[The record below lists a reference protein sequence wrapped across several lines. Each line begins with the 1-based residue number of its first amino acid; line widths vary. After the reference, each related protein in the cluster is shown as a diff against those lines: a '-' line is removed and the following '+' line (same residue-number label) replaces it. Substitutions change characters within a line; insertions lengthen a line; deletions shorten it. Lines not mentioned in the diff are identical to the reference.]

1 MKNFLFITILVLGNL
16 TCLAQGEANNWF
28 FGNGAGL
35 VFNNLIGTVTASAAA
50 AGTINTAEGC
60 SSISDVNGN
69 LLFYTDGRNV
79 WDRNH
84 QIMPNGNYNNGTGLL
99 GDPSSTSS
107 ALIVPRPGNL
117 DQFYVFTVD
126 EPHHNNAWAY
136 PNQGPANASGNSIGS
151 YSEGQGFTVP
161 GADDGFNNGLNYSLV
176 DLTLNAGNGDLDGNE
191 KNVHLITYDPND
203 SEEPKFKCSEK
214 ITAVEHADGQSYWL
228 ITQFKDS
235 FYAFRI
241 DASGVNTTPV
251 ISVTSPLIPTNGY
264 RRNAIGYLKSSPDG
278 SKIVAAHNQNGNI
291 LGQTEFNSGS
301 AWLYDFDDSTGVVS
315 NPLELSAGISFYGVE
330 FSQDSKVVY
339 LSGGNAVRQYDLQ
352 AASIST
358 SEIIVQNSSGFL
370 GALQLGPDGK
380 IYVCNSSNSQALDVI
395 LSPNTLGTGCN
406 YQVSGQALSAGTFA
420 SLGLPPFIQSFLV
433 ANIQYDNDCLG
444 QTTQF
449 SISSSE
455 TILSISWDFGD
466 GQISSA
472 TNPSNTYAAAGN
484 YTVSVTITTPT
495 ETKSFST
502 ELTIYET
509 PVANNP
515 GVLNICDN
523 DNDGQAALDLNTLV
537 SPSVLGSQSAA
548 DFEVLYFSSQA
559 DADSGNSPI
568 SMPFTNTAN
577 PQQIFVRIQNA
588 LNADCF
594 DTTSFTVQVFD
605 TPVANTVA
613 DLPFCDDGL
622 DGSLTNGQ
630 MEVDLS
636 AATPAVLGSQS
647 PTDFAVSYHTSQAN
661 ADSGTGALPLSYYNT
676 TPFAQTIFVR
686 IENVL
691 NVNCFDTTTFTIE
704 VFPTPTANTP
714 SNINACDDDN
724 NGVLDFDFDIL
735 VSPSVLGSQSAA
747 DFEVLY
753 FSSQADADSGN
764 SPISM
769 PFTNTANPQQIFV
782 RIQNALNADCFDTT
796 SFTVQVFDTP
806 VANTVADLPF
816 CDDGLDGSL
825 TNGQMEVD
833 LSAATPA
840 VLGSQSPTDFAVSY
854 HTSQANA
861 DAGTGALPLTYYNA
875 TPFAQTIFVRIEN
888 MFNVNCFDTTSFVVE
903 VNPIP
908 NSFNSSLFQC
918 DEDGFVDGFTVFNCH
933 EADEILTGN
942 LAGLSTAFFIT
953 LADAQSGVNPIN
965 GYNFPNTS
973 NPQIVYARVIDDNTG
988 CFSISELDLEVSTT
1002 DVSNAML
1009 VRCDD
1014 DGTEDGLASFDLS
1027 LADSMVLVGVPT
1039 GVTITYYP
1047 SNQDALLEQNPLVSP
1062 FTNTSPYSQIV
1073 YARAEDDNAC
1083 YGISQLLL
1091 KVNPLPILDQDQSLI
1106 YCLDTYPSTISLN
1119 AGVVGGTTG
1128 LTFQWS
1134 NGETSQ
1140 NIQVNQAGVYTITVQ
1155 NSNGCS
1161 QSRQITVVDSEIATI
1176 SNIAVTDASEFNS
1189 IAVSVSGDG
1198 DYEFSLDNPLGPY
1211 QDLGSFQ
1218 DVLPGLHTVYV
1229 RDKNGCGITQE
1240 MVSVI
1245 GFMKFFT
1252 PNDDGFND
1260 TWQIIGVSAQ
1270 FQPDSKVFI
1279 YDRYGKLITQ
1289 ISPLQGG
1296 WNGKYN
1302 GYNMPASDYWFH
1314 ATLQDG
1320 RVFKGHFSLVR

>member
-594 DTTSFTVQVFD
+594 DTSSFTVQVFD

-636 AATPAVLGSQS
+636 AATS
-647 PTDFAVSYHTSQAN
+647 
-661 ADSGTGALPLSYYNT
+661 
-676 TPFAQTIFVR
+676 
-686 IENVL
+686 
-691 NVNCFDTTTFTIE
+691 
-704 VFPTPTANTP
+704 
-714 SNINACDDDN
+714 
-724 NGVLDFDFDIL
+724 
-735 VSPSVLGSQSAA
+735 
-747 DFEVLY
+747 
-753 FSSQADADSGN
+753 
-764 SPISM
+764 
-769 PFTNTANPQQIFV
+769 
-782 RIQNALNADCFDTT
+782 
-796 SFTVQVFDTP
+796 
-806 VANTVADLPF
+806 
-816 CDDGLDGSL
+816 
-825 TNGQMEVD
+825 
-833 LSAATPA
+833 A

>member
-1 MKNFLFITILVLGNL
+1 VRIIPFLFIFSFSTS
-16 TCLAQGEANNWF
+16 LAQNIAP
-28 FGNGAGL
+28 
-35 VFNNLIGTVTASAAA
+35 TVTAQSDPYYCPLTFQPIVTYFDINDPDDTYTDAFYIQISQGFDPNYDQLLLSGSHPNVMTSWNATEAKLTLESSSAGPLMYADLIAAVYDVNFYSSDPNISQSRVFSLTVSQANFLALTGHYYEFIPSTAILWTDAKIAAENMTFYGLQGYLATLTGPEEAFLVGELSPGVGWIGGSDQSTEGVWIWETGPEAGVNFWNGLANGSTPNYAFWNTNEPNNAGNEDYAHITDDSVGLNGSWNDLPNQTAGFGVYEAKGFIVEYGGMPGDPTLTISASTEFSIPQITSVQGDTKCSSEQIELSATTNGGEIYWFDAAA
-50 AGTINTAEGC
+50 
-60 SSISDVNGN
+60 NGN
-69 LLFYTDGRNV
+69 LV
-79 WDRNH
+79 H
-84 QIMPNGNYNNGTGLL
+84 TGLTFS
-99 GDPSSTSS
+99 PAIAAS
-107 ALIVPRPGNL
+107 A
-117 DQFYVFTVD
+117 
-126 EPHHNNAWAY
+126 
-136 PNQGPANASGNSIGS
+136 
-151 YSEGQGFTVP
+151 
-161 GADDGFNNGLNYSLV
+161 
-176 DLTLNAGNGDLDGNE
+176 
-191 KNVHLITYDPND
+191 
-203 SEEPKFKCSEK
+203 
-214 ITAVEHADGQSYWL
+214 
-228 ITQFKDS
+228 S
-235 FYAFRI
+235 FW
-241 DASGVNTTPV
+241 V
-251 ISVTSPLIPTNGY
+251 
-264 RRNAIGYLKSSPDG
+264 
-278 SKIVAAHNQNGNI
+278 
-291 LGQTEFNSGS
+291 
-301 AWLYDFDDSTGVVS
+301 
-315 NPLELSAGISFYGVE
+315 SAGI
-330 FSQDSKVVY
+330 
-339 LSGGNAVRQYDLQ
+339 N
-352 AASIST
+352 
-358 SEIIVQNSSGFL
+358 N
-370 GALQLGPDGK
+370 
-380 IYVCNSSNSQALDVI
+380 CNSGIRTEVVAIVL
-395 LSPNTLGTGCN
+395 PTPTANT
-406 YQVSGQALSAGTFA
+406 
-420 SLGLPPFIQSFLV
+420 
-433 ANIQYDNDCLG
+433 
-444 QTTQF
+444 
-449 SISSSE
+449 
-455 TILSISWDFGD
+455 
-466 GQISSA
+466 
-472 TNPSNTYAAAGN
+472 PSNINACDDD
-484 YTVSVTITTPT
+484 
-495 ETKSFST
+495 
-502 ELTIYET
+502 
-509 PVANNP
+509 NN
-515 GVLNICDN
+515 GVLDFDFDVLI
-523 DNDGQAALDLNTLV
+523 

-568 SMPFTNTAN
+568 SMPFTNTTN

-594 DTTSFTVQVFD
+594 DTSSFTVQVFD

-647 PTDFAVSYHTSQAN
+647 TTDFAVSYHTSQAN
-661 ADSGTGALPLSYYNT
+661 ADEGTGALPLSYYNT

-691 NVNCFDTTTFTIE
+691 
-704 VFPTPTANTP
+704 
-714 SNINACDDDN
+714 
-724 NGVLDFDFDIL
+724 
-735 VSPSVLGSQSAA
+735 
-747 DFEVLY
+747 
-753 FSSQADADSGN
+753 
-764 SPISM
+764 
-769 PFTNTANPQQIFV
+769 
-782 RIQNALNADCFDTT
+782 
-796 SFTVQVFDTP
+796 
-806 VANTVADLPF
+806 
-816 CDDGLDGSL
+816 
-825 TNGQMEVD
+825 
-833 LSAATPA
+833 
-840 VLGSQSPTDFAVSY
+840 
-854 HTSQANA
+854 
-861 DAGTGALPLTYYNA
+861 
-875 TPFAQTIFVRIEN
+875 
-888 MFNVNCFDTTSFVVE
+888 NVNCFDTTSFVVE

-942 LAGLSTAFFIT
+942 IAGLSTAFFIT

-1027 LADSMVLVGVPT
+1027 LADSMVLISAPA
-1039 GVTITYYP
+1039 GVTITYYL

-1189 IAVSVSGDG
+1189 IAVSVSGNG

-1296 WNGKYN
+1296 WNGKYK

>member
-1 MKNFLFITILVLGNL
+1 MRIIPFLFIFSFSTS
-16 TCLAQGEANNWF
+16 LAQNIAP
-28 FGNGAGL
+28 
-35 VFNNLIGTVTASAAA
+35 TVTAQSDPYYCPLTFQPIVTYFDINDPDDTSTDAFYIQISQGFDPNYDQLLLSGSHPNVMASWNATEAKLTLESSSAGPLMYTDLIAAVYDVNFYSSDPNISQSRVFSLTLSQANFLALTGHYYEFIPSTAILWTDAKIAAENMTFYGLQGYLATLTGPEEAFLVGELSPGVGWIGGSDQSTEGVWIWETGPEAGVNFWNGLANGSTPNYAFWNTNEPNNAGNEDYAHITDDSVGLNGSWNDLPNQTAGFGVYEAKGFIVEYGGMPGDPTLTISASTEFSIPQITSVQGDTKCSSEQIELSATTNGGEIYWFDAAA
-50 AGTINTAEGC
+50 
-60 SSISDVNGN
+60 NGN
-69 LLFYTDGRNV
+69 LV
-79 WDRNH
+79 H
-84 QIMPNGNYNNGTGLL
+84 TGLTFS
-99 GDPSSTSS
+99 PAIAAS
-107 ALIVPRPGNL
+107 A
-117 DQFYVFTVD
+117 
-126 EPHHNNAWAY
+126 
-136 PNQGPANASGNSIGS
+136 
-151 YSEGQGFTVP
+151 
-161 GADDGFNNGLNYSLV
+161 
-176 DLTLNAGNGDLDGNE
+176 
-191 KNVHLITYDPND
+191 
-203 SEEPKFKCSEK
+203 
-214 ITAVEHADGQSYWL
+214 
-228 ITQFKDS
+228 S
-235 FYAFRI
+235 FW
-241 DASGVNTTPV
+241 V
-251 ISVTSPLIPTNGY
+251 
-264 RRNAIGYLKSSPDG
+264 
-278 SKIVAAHNQNGNI
+278 
-291 LGQTEFNSGS
+291 
-301 AWLYDFDDSTGVVS
+301 
-315 NPLELSAGISFYGVE
+315 SAGI
-330 FSQDSKVVY
+330 
-339 LSGGNAVRQYDLQ
+339 N
-352 AASIST
+352 
-358 SEIIVQNSSGFL
+358 N
-370 GALQLGPDGK
+370 
-380 IYVCNSSNSQALDVI
+380 CNSGIRTEVVAIV
-395 LSPNTLGTGCN
+395 
-406 YQVSGQALSAGTFA
+406 
-420 SLGLPPFIQSFLV
+420 LPTPT
-433 ANIQYDNDCLG
+433 AY
-444 QTTQF
+444 T
-449 SISSSE
+449 
-455 TILSISWDFGD
+455 
-466 GQISSA
+466 
-472 TNPSNTYAAAGN
+472 PSNINACDDD
-484 YTVSVTITTPT
+484 
-495 ETKSFST
+495 
-502 ELTIYET
+502 
-509 PVANNP
+509 NN
-515 GVLNICDN
+515 GMLDFDFDVLI
-523 DNDGQAALDLNTLV
+523 

-594 DTTSFTVQVFD
+594 DTS
-605 TPVANTVA
+605 
-613 DLPFCDDGL
+613 
-622 DGSLTNGQ
+622 
-630 MEVDLS
+630 
-636 AATPAVLGSQS
+636 
-647 PTDFAVSYHTSQAN
+647 
-661 ADSGTGALPLSYYNT
+661 
-676 TPFAQTIFVR
+676 
-686 IENVL
+686 
-691 NVNCFDTTTFTIE
+691 
-704 VFPTPTANTP
+704 
-714 SNINACDDDN
+714 
-724 NGVLDFDFDIL
+724 
-735 VSPSVLGSQSAA
+735 
-747 DFEVLY
+747 
-753 FSSQADADSGN
+753 
-764 SPISM
+764 
-769 PFTNTANPQQIFV
+769 
-782 RIQNALNADCFDTT
+782 

-888 MFNVNCFDTTSFVVE
+888 VFNVNCFDTTSFVVE

-1014 DGTEDGLASFDLS
+1014 DGAEDGLASFDLS

-1039 GVTITYYP
+1039 GVTITYYS

-1245 GFMKFFT
+1245 GFMRFFT

>member
-1 MKNFLFITILVLGNL
+1 M
-16 TCLAQGEANNWF
+16 
-28 FGNGAGL
+28 
-35 VFNNLIGTVTASAAA
+35 
-50 AGTINTAEGC
+50 
-60 SSISDVNGN
+60 
-69 LLFYTDGRNV
+69 
-79 WDRNH
+79 
-84 QIMPNGNYNNGTGLL
+84 
-99 GDPSSTSS
+99 
-107 ALIVPRPGNL
+107 
-117 DQFYVFTVD
+117 
-126 EPHHNNAWAY
+126 
-136 PNQGPANASGNSIGS
+136 
-151 YSEGQGFTVP
+151 
-161 GADDGFNNGLNYSLV
+161 
-176 DLTLNAGNGDLDGNE
+176 
-191 KNVHLITYDPND
+191 
-203 SEEPKFKCSEK
+203 
-214 ITAVEHADGQSYWL
+214 
-228 ITQFKDS
+228 
-235 FYAFRI
+235 
-241 DASGVNTTPV
+241 
-251 ISVTSPLIPTNGY
+251 
-264 RRNAIGYLKSSPDG
+264 
-278 SKIVAAHNQNGNI
+278 
-291 LGQTEFNSGS
+291 
-301 AWLYDFDDSTGVVS
+301 
-315 NPLELSAGISFYGVE
+315 
-330 FSQDSKVVY
+330 
-339 LSGGNAVRQYDLQ
+339 
-352 AASIST
+352 
-358 SEIIVQNSSGFL
+358 
-370 GALQLGPDGK
+370 
-380 IYVCNSSNSQALDVI
+380 
-395 LSPNTLGTGCN
+395 
-406 YQVSGQALSAGTFA
+406 
-420 SLGLPPFIQSFLV
+420 
-433 ANIQYDNDCLG
+433 
-444 QTTQF
+444 
-449 SISSSE
+449 
-455 TILSISWDFGD
+455 
-466 GQISSA
+466 
-472 TNPSNTYAAAGN
+472 
-484 YTVSVTITTPT
+484 
-495 ETKSFST
+495 
-502 ELTIYET
+502 
-509 PVANNP
+509 
-515 GVLNICDN
+515 
-523 DNDGQAALDLNTLV
+523 
-537 SPSVLGSQSAA
+537 
-548 DFEVLYFSSQA
+548 
-559 DADSGNSPI
+559 
-568 SMPFTNTAN
+568 
-577 PQQIFVRIQNA
+577 
-588 LNADCF
+588 
-594 DTTSFTVQVFD
+594 
-605 TPVANTVA
+605 
-613 DLPFCDDGL
+613 
-622 DGSLTNGQ
+622 
-630 MEVDLS
+630 
-636 AATPAVLGSQS
+636 
-647 PTDFAVSYHTSQAN
+647 
-661 ADSGTGALPLSYYNT
+661 
-676 TPFAQTIFVR
+676 
-686 IENVL
+686 
-691 NVNCFDTTTFTIE
+691 
-704 VFPTPTANTP
+704 
-714 SNINACDDDN
+714 
-724 NGVLDFDFDIL
+724 
-735 VSPSVLGSQSAA
+735 
-747 DFEVLY
+747 
-753 FSSQADADSGN
+753 
-764 SPISM
+764 
-769 PFTNTANPQQIFV
+769 
-782 RIQNALNADCFDTT
+782 
-796 SFTVQVFDTP
+796 
-806 VANTVADLPF
+806 
-816 CDDGLDGSL
+816 
-825 TNGQMEVD
+825 
-833 LSAATPA
+833 
-840 VLGSQSPTDFAVSY
+840 
-854 HTSQANA
+854 
-861 DAGTGALPLTYYNA
+861 
-875 TPFAQTIFVRIEN
+875 
-888 MFNVNCFDTTSFVVE
+888 
-903 VNPIP
+903 
-908 NSFNSSLFQC
+908 FQC

>member
-1 MKNFLFITILVLGNL
+1 MRIIPFLFIFSFSTS
-16 TCLAQGEANNWF
+16 LAQNIAP
-28 FGNGAGL
+28 
-35 VFNNLIGTVTASAAA
+35 TVTAQSDPYYCPLTFQSIVTYFDINDPDDTSRDAFYIQISQGFDPNYDQLLLSGSHPNVMASWNATEAKLTLESSSAGPLMYTDLIAAVYDVNFYSSDPNISQSRVFSMTVSQANFLALTGHYYEFIPSTAILWTDAKIAAENMTFYGLQGYLATLTGPEEAFLVGELSPGVGWIGGSDQSTEGVWIWETGPEAGVNFWNGLANGSTPNYAFWNTNEPNNAGNEDYAHITDDSVGLNGSWNDLANQTAGFGVYEAKGFIVEYGGMPGDPTLTISASTEFSIPQITSVQGDTKCSSEQIELSATTNGGEIYWFDAAA
-50 AGTINTAEGC
+50 
-60 SSISDVNGN
+60 NGN
-69 LLFYTDGRNV
+69 LV
-79 WDRNH
+79 H
-84 QIMPNGNYNNGTGLL
+84 TGLTFS
-99 GDPSSTSS
+99 PAIAAS
-107 ALIVPRPGNL
+107 A
-117 DQFYVFTVD
+117 
-126 EPHHNNAWAY
+126 
-136 PNQGPANASGNSIGS
+136 
-151 YSEGQGFTVP
+151 
-161 GADDGFNNGLNYSLV
+161 
-176 DLTLNAGNGDLDGNE
+176 
-191 KNVHLITYDPND
+191 
-203 SEEPKFKCSEK
+203 
-214 ITAVEHADGQSYWL
+214 
-228 ITQFKDS
+228 S
-235 FYAFRI
+235 FW
-241 DASGVNTTPV
+241 V
-251 ISVTSPLIPTNGY
+251 
-264 RRNAIGYLKSSPDG
+264 
-278 SKIVAAHNQNGNI
+278 
-291 LGQTEFNSGS
+291 
-301 AWLYDFDDSTGVVS
+301 
-315 NPLELSAGISFYGVE
+315 SAGI
-330 FSQDSKVVY
+330 
-339 LSGGNAVRQYDLQ
+339 N
-352 AASIST
+352 
-358 SEIIVQNSSGFL
+358 N
-370 GALQLGPDGK
+370 
-380 IYVCNSSNSQALDVI
+380 CNSGIRTEVVAIV
-395 LSPNTLGTGCN
+395 
-406 YQVSGQALSAGTFA
+406 
-420 SLGLPPFIQSFLV
+420 LPTPT
-433 ANIQYDNDCLG
+433 AY
-444 QTTQF
+444 T
-449 SISSSE
+449 
-455 TILSISWDFGD
+455 
-466 GQISSA
+466 
-472 TNPSNTYAAAGN
+472 PSNINACDDD
-484 YTVSVTITTPT
+484 
-495 ETKSFST
+495 
-502 ELTIYET
+502 
-509 PVANNP
+509 NN
-515 GVLNICDN
+515 GVLDFDFDVLI
-523 DNDGQAALDLNTLV
+523 

-568 SMPFTNTAN
+568 SMPFTNTTN

-594 DTTSFTVQVFD
+594 DTSSFTVQVFD

-636 AATPAVLGSQS
+636 AATSAVLGSQS

-661 ADSGTGALPLSYYNT
+661 ADS
-676 TPFAQTIFVR
+676 
-686 IENVL
+686 
-691 NVNCFDTTTFTIE
+691 
-704 VFPTPTANTP
+704 
-714 SNINACDDDN
+714 
-724 NGVLDFDFDIL
+724 
-735 VSPSVLGSQSAA
+735 
-747 DFEVLY
+747 
-753 FSSQADADSGN
+753 
-764 SPISM
+764 
-769 PFTNTANPQQIFV
+769 
-782 RIQNALNADCFDTT
+782 
-796 SFTVQVFDTP
+796 
-806 VANTVADLPF
+806 
-816 CDDGLDGSL
+816 
-825 TNGQMEVD
+825 
-833 LSAATPA
+833 
-840 VLGSQSPTDFAVSY
+840 
-854 HTSQANA
+854 
-861 DAGTGALPLTYYNA
+861 GTGALPLTYYNA

-1229 RDKNGCGITQE
+1229 IDKNGCGITQE

>member
-1 MKNFLFITILVLGNL
+1 MRIIPFLFIFSFSTS
-16 TCLAQGEANNWF
+16 LAQNIAP
-28 FGNGAGL
+28 
-35 VFNNLIGTVTASAAA
+35 TVTAQSDPYYCPLTFQSIVTYFDINDPDDTSRDAFYIQISQGFDPNYDQLLLSGSHPNVMASWNATEAKLTLESSSAGPLMYTDLIAAVYDVNFYSSDPNISQSRVFSMTVSQANFLALTGHYYEFIPSTAILWTDAKIAAENMTFYGLQGYLATLTGPEEAFLVGELSPGVGWIGGSDQSTEGVWIWETGPEAGVNFWNGLANGSTPNYAFWNTNEPNNAGNEDYAHITDDSVGLNGSWNDLPNQTAGFGVYEAKGFIVEYGGMPGDPTLTISASTEFSIPQITSVQGDTKCSSEQIELSATTNGGEIYWFDAAA
-50 AGTINTAEGC
+50 
-60 SSISDVNGN
+60 NGN
-69 LLFYTDGRNV
+69 LV
-79 WDRNH
+79 H
-84 QIMPNGNYNNGTGLL
+84 TGLTFS
-99 GDPSSTSS
+99 PAIAAS
-107 ALIVPRPGNL
+107 A
-117 DQFYVFTVD
+117 
-126 EPHHNNAWAY
+126 
-136 PNQGPANASGNSIGS
+136 
-151 YSEGQGFTVP
+151 
-161 GADDGFNNGLNYSLV
+161 
-176 DLTLNAGNGDLDGNE
+176 
-191 KNVHLITYDPND
+191 
-203 SEEPKFKCSEK
+203 
-214 ITAVEHADGQSYWL
+214 
-228 ITQFKDS
+228 S
-235 FYAFRI
+235 FW
-241 DASGVNTTPV
+241 V
-251 ISVTSPLIPTNGY
+251 
-264 RRNAIGYLKSSPDG
+264 
-278 SKIVAAHNQNGNI
+278 
-291 LGQTEFNSGS
+291 
-301 AWLYDFDDSTGVVS
+301 
-315 NPLELSAGISFYGVE
+315 SAGI
-330 FSQDSKVVY
+330 
-339 LSGGNAVRQYDLQ
+339 N
-352 AASIST
+352 
-358 SEIIVQNSSGFL
+358 N
-370 GALQLGPDGK
+370 
-380 IYVCNSSNSQALDVI
+380 CNSGIRTEVVAIV
-395 LSPNTLGTGCN
+395 
-406 YQVSGQALSAGTFA
+406 
-420 SLGLPPFIQSFLV
+420 LPTPT
-433 ANIQYDNDCLG
+433 AY
-444 QTTQF
+444 T
-449 SISSSE
+449 
-455 TILSISWDFGD
+455 
-466 GQISSA
+466 
-472 TNPSNTYAAAGN
+472 PSNINACDDD
-484 YTVSVTITTPT
+484 
-495 ETKSFST
+495 
-502 ELTIYET
+502 
-509 PVANNP
+509 NN
-515 GVLNICDN
+515 GVLDFDFDI
-523 DNDGQAALDLNTLV
+523 LV

-724 NGVLDFDFDIL
+724 NGVLDFDFDVLI
-735 VSPSVLGSQSAA
+735 SPSVLGSQSAA

-769 PFTNTANPQQIFV
+769 PFTNTTNPQQIFV
-782 RIQNALNADCFDTT
+782 RIQNALNADCFDTS

-833 LSAATPA
+833 LSAATSA